1 MTLLMIFKKSNLVGL
16 HHQQLIN
23 QVVEPLYHVWHS
35 SRDKL
40 KTLVVGPTNDAK
52 YKMMLDLEEM
62 TIFLHF
68 HDADID
74 TKDL

>member
-1 MTLLMIFKKSNLVGL
+1 M
-16 HHQQLIN
+16 
-23 QVVEPLYHVWHS
+23 VEPWYHALHWSH
-35 SRDKL
+35 DKL
-40 KTLVVGPTNDAK
+40 KTLVEGPTNAAK

-74 TKDL
+74 TRIRINKKWLYSNIPRKQQF

>member
-1 MTLLMIFKKSNLVGL
+1 M
-16 HHQQLIN
+16 
-23 QVVEPLYHVWHS
+23 
-35 SRDKL
+35 
-40 KTLVVGPTNDAK
+40 VGPTNDAK

-74 TKDL
+74 TIDLELIKISVIF